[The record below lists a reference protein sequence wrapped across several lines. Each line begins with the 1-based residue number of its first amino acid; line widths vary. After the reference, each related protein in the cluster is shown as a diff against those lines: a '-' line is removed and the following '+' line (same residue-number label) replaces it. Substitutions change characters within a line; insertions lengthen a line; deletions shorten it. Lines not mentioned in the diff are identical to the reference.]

1 MKKAVCIIL
10 ALAVLM
16 TCCAI
21 GVSAKCTISDELRGQ
36 MDAAA
41 DDVTIRVNIWV
52 NSVTMTEDE
61 LHQRAMTDAGFKIW
75 EFDKL
80 TSAQMN
86 QYISARRNIES
97 SLEQESCQRFI
108 ESFGLEE
115 ESINYT
121 IATCINANLTK
132 AQIEA
137 AMNHSLVN
145 AIYYDSQGELPN
157 VAPTES
163 GSSYRSKFED
173 YCDRQFFGAEVLR
186 YKELY
191 QHKDKNGETDWVLIN
206 GFTNGE
212 YPAPLNAIIGNRVIM
227 LGSCGIPFDS
237 GYGVYD
243 VKNDTFV
250 DAQSAARGGYDGFVK
265 VFDELGGGR
274 LIGDLD
280 GDDKLTIIDVTIFQR
295 CEAKIRDYPADDE
308 IKVDDGLWR
317 YPVKYYT
324 DFDRDGKRTILDAT
338 RLQRHLISE

>member
-16 TCCAI
+16 TCCVI

-61 LHQRAMTDAGFKIW
+61 LHQRAMTDAGFKNW

-86 QYISARRNIES
+86 QYISARRKIES

-137 AMNHSLVN
+137 AMDHPLVN

-157 VAPTES
+157 AMPTES
-163 GSSYRSKFED
+163 ASSYRSKFED

-212 YPAPLNAIIGNRVIM
+212 IPALLNTIIGNRVIL

-237 GYGVYD
+237 NYGVYD

-250 DAQSAARGGYDGFVK
+250 DAQSAAHGGYADFVK

-280 GDDKLTIIDVTIFQR
+280 RDNELSVIDVTIIQR
-295 CEAKIRDYPADDE
+295 CEVNIREYPADNE
-308 IKVDDGLWR
+308 IKADDGLWR
-317 YPVKYYT
+317 YSVKYYS
-324 DFDRDGKRTILDAT
+324 DFDRDGERTILDAT
-338 RLQRHLISE
+338 RLQRYLIS

>member
-1 MKKAVCIIL
+1 MKKVVCIIL
-10 ALAVLM
+10 TLAIMLTFCV
-16 TCCAI
+16 I
-21 GVSAKCTISDELRGQ
+21 GVSAKGKIADSLQ
-36 MDAAA
+36 AKMDAAEEYE
-41 DDVTIRVNIWV
+41 TIRVIIWLYNPVDNEEVFRQAIKECGYIGGLPLNMTQEEVDAYRMIYNRIVFEQEAAAV
-52 NSVTMTEDE
+52 NS
-61 LHQRAMTDAGFKIW
+61 
-75 EFDKL
+75 
-80 TSAQMN
+80 
-86 QYISARRNIES
+86 
-97 SLEQESCQRFI
+97 FI
-108 ESFGLEE
+108 EAFSLDEAC
-115 ESINYT
+115 INETYCL
-121 IATCINANLTK
+121 CINANLTK

-157 VAPTES
+157 VMPTES

-212 YPAPLNAIIGNRVIM
+212 YPAPLNTIIGNRVIL

-250 DAQSAARGGYDGFVK
+250 DAQSAARGGYADFVK
-265 VFDELGGGR
+265 VFDEFGGGR

-280 GDDKLTIIDVTIFQR
+280 GDNELSVIDVTIIQR
-295 CEAKIRDYPADDE
+295 CEVNIREYPADDE

-317 YPVKYYT
+317 YSVKYYS
-324 DFDRDGKRTILDAT
+324 DFDRDGERTILDAT
-338 RLQRHLISE
+338 RLQRYLIS